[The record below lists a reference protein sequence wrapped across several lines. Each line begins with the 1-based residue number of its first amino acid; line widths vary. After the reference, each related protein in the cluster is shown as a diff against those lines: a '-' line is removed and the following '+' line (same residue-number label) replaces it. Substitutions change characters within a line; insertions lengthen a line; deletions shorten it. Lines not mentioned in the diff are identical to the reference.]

1 MAKKTPTKKAA
12 DPRNRVLGAIKLP
25 SPTKVPA
32 KVSLLP
38 APPAIQKPKRIH
50 PRHLLPLVKE
60 GPERGIHSTTRELRM
75 AEPLAAGDEIRLLT
89 NTELG
94 QPGRNRIA
102 SNVGEPSCAINGDI
116 VLYTGN
122 WYAAISSDGGAS
134 FRFMDPATAFPDP
147 SPNSNFCCDQVVHY
161 IAELDTFV
169 WLLQYGPST
178 GDNIQRLAFAK
189 SADAAQGRWRLFDI
203 STQTLNIPGAFLDFP
218 DLAVEANHLYVTT
231 NTFGPGNQVGSAVV
245 RISFASIRSGNAV
258 AQPFVSSDL
267 QSFRVAQNCG
277 TTAFF
282 AAHEDTSTLAVFR
295 WPENQAQPSRRDVA
309 VARWIGG
316 NGYISRTP
324 DGRRWLDRADPR
336 LTGATMVKNELWF
349 AWSVDRRSNQRAQ
362 PFVQIARINSGNMTL
377 VENINVFDPQSA
389 TAYANLSTNANN
401 EVGISYMIGG
411 GPRFPSHM
419 VGVLTGVRNDI
430 LVSAGERSPEQED
443 GKGEWGDYLAV
454 RRVFPNQKLF
464 AASGFTMKGP
474 GDGSNRDVTPRFV
487 VFGRARD
494 VAGGPTPPVPPPPPP
509 PAPPPTVPPDLEDL
523 TKPFRDVNALPTVS
537 PQVAAA
543 VKAACVA
550 EGQKDA
556 PMELEMLVPLKMVI
570 KPGVERWPVKTGGD
584 RDIALVG
591 KNVIDGQKLATGIVD
606 ATIEEL
612 NRILRPPD
620 MRPPNKLFSKYQE
633 RRRGPAEFT
642 VWRIECDI
650 IAVKLE
656 KDGDYHLVLQGA
668 SGKMMIGETATAK
681 PPFVDATCPW
691 IENMRVARK
700 AVDDKLIKPL
710 SPKDFVQMDDTLV
723 PRAAVSE
730 GPLQPL
736 AMEMLPPSFVMP
748 ESTEPFGFELI
759 PTFQAKVKPT
769 RARITGVGFFDRV
782 HDQTGV
788 SPLNGIELHPVLKI
802 EWL

>member
-1 MAKKTPTKKAA
+1 MAKRTRTEKAA
-12 DPRNRVLGAIKLP
+12 EEQIKVLGAVKLP
-25 SPTKVPA
+25 SPA
-32 KVSLLP
+32 KGPVEVDLLP
-38 APPAIQKPKRIH
+38 MPPAIQKPKRIH

-60 GPERGIHSTTRELRM
+60 GAERSIHSTTRELRM
-75 AEPLAAGDEIRLLT
+75 EPRLAEPLAAGDEIRLLM
-89 NTELG
+89 NTELA
-94 QPGRNRIA
+94 QPGRNRTA
-102 SNVGEPSCAINGDI
+102 SNVGEPSCAINGDT

-134 FRFMDPATAFPDP
+134 FRFMNPATAFPDP
-147 SPNSNFCCDQVVHY
+147 SPQSTFCCDQVAHY
-161 IAELDTFV
+161 IPELDTFV
-169 WLLQYGPST
+169 WLLQYGPKT

-189 SADAAQGRWRLFDI
+189 SADAVQGRWRLFDI
-203 STQTLNIPGAFLDFP
+203 TTQILNVPGAFMDFP
-218 DLAVEANHLYVTT
+218 DLAVGANSLYVTT
-231 NTFGPGNQVGSAVV
+231 NIFGPGNGSGTAVA
-245 RISFASIRSGNAV
+245 RISFASIRSGNVV
-258 AQPFVSSDL
+258 AQPFVSHDL

-282 AAHEDTSTLAVFR
+282 AAHEDSSTLAVFR
-295 WPENQAQPSRRDVA
+295 WPENQAQPARSDVA

-316 NGYISRTP
+316 NGYVSRTP

-336 LTGATMVKNELWF
+336 IAGATMANNEIWF
-349 AWSVDRRSNQRAQ
+349 AWSVDRRSNRRAQ

-419 VGVLTGVRNDI
+419 VGVLTGLRKDL
-430 LVSAGERSPEQED
+430 LVSAGERGPEQEG

-464 AASGFTMKGP
+464 AASGFTMKGQ
-474 GDGSNRDVTPRFV
+474 GDGSNRDVTARFV

-494 VAGGPTPPVPPPPPP
+494 VVGGPPPPPP
-509 PAPPPTVPPDLEDL
+509 PPPPNGEDL

-537 PQVAAA
+537 PQVAAT
-543 VKAACVA
+543 VKAACMA
-550 EGQKDA
+550 EGQKGA

-612 NRILRPPD
+612 NRILRPPG
-620 MRPPNKLFSKYQE
+620 MRPPNQMFSKYQE
-633 RRRGPAEFT
+633 RRCGPVEFT

-656 KDGDYHLVLQGA
+656 NDGDYHLVLQGA

-681 PPFVDATCPW
+681 PPFVDANCPW
-691 IENMRVARK
+691 IENMKDARK
-700 AVDDKLIKPL
+700 AVDDKLISPL
-710 SPKDFVQMDDTLV
+710 SPHDFVQMDDTLV
-723 PRAAVSE
+723 PRAAMSE
-730 GPLQPL
+730 MPLQPL

-748 ESTEPFGFELI
+748 ESAEPFALEAM

-788 SPLNGIELHPVLKI
+788 SPLNGIELHPILRI